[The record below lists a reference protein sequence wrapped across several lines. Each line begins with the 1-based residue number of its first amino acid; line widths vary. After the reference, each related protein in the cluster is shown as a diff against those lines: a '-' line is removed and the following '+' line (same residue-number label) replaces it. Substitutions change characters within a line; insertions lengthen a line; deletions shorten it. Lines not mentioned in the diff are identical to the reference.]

1 MKPNII
7 SVNAK
12 VGRSVNRAMILNLIR
27 EKQPISRIQIARL
40 TGLNRSTVS
49 SIVNMLLE
57 EELIFEE
64 MTADK
69 NIGRNP
75 INLRLKSGRYF
86 VGAVNIDKSVTKI
99 AISDIDGSLKAKG
112 EIETRT
118 ENPSMFFSE
127 CVDAV
132 YNLAKNINIEKLEGI
147 GFTITGIVDSENLIV
162 KYSPILGWEDFDIKE
177 AVSASHPEITNIAA
191 ENDAKASALAELWFG
206 KQETDLSNFVFVS
219 VGAGIGSGVVVSSN
233 LLNGE
238 FSAAGEFGH
247 MTLTENG
254 ALCSCGLRGCWEAY
268 ASDKATIKRY
278 VEISAKDEDFDI
290 QDIIDR
296 ALKGEVEAAETMK
309 QTGHY
314 LGLGIINIV
323 KSIDPH
329 SIIVGGKIV
338 KAWEIVYPEIIKV
351 IEERTF
357 FGSKKNIR
365 ILPTS
370 LETRPRLLGAA
381 TLAIRQIFDDYKI
394 MV

>member
-27 EKQPISRIQIARL
+27 KKQPISRIQIARL

-64 MTADK
+64 LTADK

-86 VGAVNIDKSVTKI
+86 VGAVNIDKAVTRI
-99 AISDIDGSLKAKG
+99 AISDIDGSIKAKT
-112 EIETRT
+112 EIETRG
-118 ENPSMFFSE
+118 EDPEIFISE

-132 YNLAKNINIEKLEGI
+132 YNLLRKTSIESIKGI

-162 KYSPILGWEDFDIKE
+162 KYSPILGWKDFNINE
-177 AVSASHPEITNIAA
+177 AVCASHPKIENIAA

-206 KQETDLSNFVFVS
+206 KQDIDLSNFVFVS
-219 VGAGIGSGVVVSSN
+219 IGAGIGSGVVVSSN

-247 MTLTENG
+247 MSLTENG

-278 VEISAKDEDFDI
+278 VGISASKQDIDI
-290 QDIIDR
+290 QDVIDR
-296 ALKGEVEAAETMK
+296 ALKGEVEATETIK
-309 QTGHY
+309 ETGYY
-314 LGLGIINIV
+314 LGLGITNII
-323 KSIDPH
+323 KSLDPR
-329 SIIVGGKIV
+329 SIIIGGKIV
-338 KAWEIVYPEIIKV
+338 KAWEIIYPEIMKV
-351 IEERTF
+351 IEEKTF
-357 FGSKKNIR
+357 FGSKKNIK

-370 LETRPRLLGAA
+370 LKTKPRLLGAA
-381 TLAIRQIFDDYKI
+381 TLAIRQIFEDYKI